1 MKELKEKIRK
11 FLFERTESKT
21 VTKIFL
27 IDFDGTI
34 SRSPNRK
41 EAEIIYKEKVGEDWP
56 FKGFYGRNESLDMNI
71 FDFPPIQSTVD
82 VVKKHYGQPN
92 TKVFLL
98 TGRVPKNSQA
108 VEKILDSYGVKFDDY
123 FYKTSH
129 DTLDFKLKKMSELL
143 VQYPDTQEVTLFEDR
158 KEHFDAFE
166 KWGKE
171 HKNIKFK
178 LIRVG

>member
-34 SRSPNRK
+34 SNTPEK
-41 EAEIIYKEKVGEDWP
+41 EEGIKIYKEKTGNDYP
-56 FKGFYGRNESLDMNI
+56 HKGWWGRNESLDMNM
-71 FDFPPIQSTVD
+71 FDIKPIQSTVD

-166 KWGKE
+166 KWGE
-171 HKNIKFK
+171 NNKNIKFK
-178 LIRVG
+178 LIKVV

>member
-1 MKELKEKIRK
+1 MRHLKEKIRR
-11 FLFERTESKT
+11 FLFERTKSNV

-41 EAEIIYKEKVGEDWP
+41 EAEKIYKEKIGEDWP

-71 FDFPPIQSTVD
+71 FEFPPIQSTVD
-82 VVKKHYGQPN
+82 VVKREYGKPN

-108 VEKILDSYGVKFDDY
+108 VEKILNSYGVKFDDY

-129 DTLDFKLKKMSELL
+129 DTLDFKLKKMSQLL
-143 VQYPDTQEVTLFEDR
+143 EEYPDTQEVTLYEDR
-158 KEHFDAFE
+158 QEHFDAFE
-166 KWGKE
+166 KWGQQ

-178 LIRVG
+178 LIKVV